1 MLETSPRFYSEL
13 EPGVE
18 VGSVHTVLA
27 LALAAL
33 DLAGVVPEVRLVLAA
48 PLQPAAKAAAK
59 SIQSTRR
66 GTRTGS
72 APAALCSPETQS
84 CQCAPCDAV
93 EPRRPRRGVLA
104 HGLRYQLPSSACAG
118 ASASIRLPL
127 LATAD
132 DSELLV
138 ECGDLAARTRRGGGS
153 TGGGGRV
160 GGVAVPPL
168 LRGRRGGARRRLG
181 LDGGHRRV
189 SVTLG
194 FANLQVLA

>member
-1 MLETSPRFYSEL
+1 MVETSRRFYSA
-13 EPGVE
+13 VE
-18 VGSVHTVLA
+18 VGIVHTVLA

-33 DLAGVVPEVRLVLAA
+33 DLAGVVPEVRLILAA
-48 PLQPAAKAAAK
+48 PL
-59 SIQSTRR
+59 
-66 GTRTGS
+66 
-72 APAALCSPETQS
+72 E
-84 CQCAPCDAV
+84 PCDAV

-127 LATAD
+127 LAAAD

-138 ECGDLAARTRRGGGS
+138 ECGDLAARTRRGGGFA
-153 TGGGGRV
+153 GGGGRA
-160 GGVAVPPL
+160 GGVVVPPL

-189 SVTLG
+189 SVPLG

>member
-1 MLETSPRFYSEL
+1 MVETSRRFYSA
-13 EPGVE
+13 VE
-18 VGSVHTVLA
+18 VGIVHTVLA

-33 DLAGVVPEVRLVLAA
+33 DLAGVVPEVRLILAA
-48 PLQPAAKAAAK
+48 PLEPAARAAANSLINPK
-59 SIQSTRR
+59 HNERHQDGQRPQLSVPQNCQS
-66 GTRTGS
+66 
-72 APAALCSPETQS
+72 
-84 CQCAPCDAV
+84 APCDAV

-127 LATAD
+127 LAAAD

-138 ECGDLAARTRRGGGS
+138 ECGDLAARTRRGG
-153 TGGGGRV
+153 RA
-160 GGVAVPPL
+160 GGVVVPPL

-189 SVTLG
+189 SVPLG

>member
-1 MLETSPRFYSEL
+1 M
-13 EPGVE
+13 
-18 VGSVHTVLA
+18 
-27 LALAAL
+27 
-33 DLAGVVPEVRLVLAA
+33 
-48 PLQPAAKAAAK
+48 
-59 SIQSTRR
+59 
-66 GTRTGS
+66 
-72 APAALCSPETQS
+72 
-84 CQCAPCDAV
+84 

-127 LATAD
+127 LAAAD

-138 ECGDLAARTRRGGGS
+138 ECGDLAARTRRGGGFA
-153 TGGGGRV
+153 GGGGRA
-160 GGVAVPPL
+160 GGVVVPPL

-189 SVTLG
+189 SGTLG